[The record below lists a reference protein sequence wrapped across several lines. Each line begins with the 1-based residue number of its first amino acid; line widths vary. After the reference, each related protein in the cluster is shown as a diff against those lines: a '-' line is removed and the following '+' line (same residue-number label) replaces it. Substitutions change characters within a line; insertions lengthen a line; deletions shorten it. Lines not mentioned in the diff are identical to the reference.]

1 MPRRV
6 SRGFP
11 QGPTAECSDRGWMF
25 ALRHLGVPVDARQVS
40 IRELRRLDASVVA
53 RSGDARRL
61 DGSVVAPFVDEDV
74 DYACVGAGDVEVD
87 ASFPYEAV
95 HRIHE
100 EPAFTDVV
108 TLFARL
114 RDDSVNVG
122 PHYAGDDPRFR
133 SVAHLE
139 QDVDGLFTE
148 VDAVSL
154 NVVVV
159 EVHVGSLYACEAA
172 DDGVVEDTE
181 IPVVTDYVFVDA
193 NDVPVE
199 ADKTEGVTDESR
211 VVADRTF
218 VDAND
223 VPVEVDILSVA
234 TTDTGEGTN
243 KTGVAT
249 TDTGEETN
257 KTDVATTD
265 TGEGTNKTD
274 LATHVVRVVTDSIKE
289 GTAKICVETTNP
301 SLETTRVCPVT
312 APLWVEAPQIRVGSA
327 SLLVATTRT
336 GVDAKGTRVA
346 TVEPL

>member
-1 MPRRV
+1 
-6 SRGFP
+6 
-11 QGPTAECSDRGWMF
+11 
-25 ALRHLGVPVDARQVS
+25 
-40 IRELRRLDASVVA
+40 
-53 RSGDARRL
+53 
-61 DGSVVAPFVDEDV
+61 
-74 DYACVGAGDVEVD
+74 
-87 ASFPYEAV
+87 V

-139 QDVDGLFTE
+139 QHVDGLFTE

-181 IPVVTDYVFVDA
+181 IPVVTD
-193 NDVPVE
+193 
-199 ADKTEGVTDESR
+199 
-211 VVADRTF
+211 RTF

-234 TTDTGEGTN
+234 TTDTREGTN
-243 KTGVAT
+243 KA
-249 TDTGEETN
+249 
-257 KTDVATTD
+257 DVAS
-265 TGEGTNKTD
+265 
-274 LATHVVRVVTDSIKE
+274 HFVPVVTDSIKE
-289 GTAKICVETTNP
+289 GTAKICVETTNR

-312 APLWVEAPQIRVGSA
+312 APFGS
-327 SLLVATTRT
+327 RQ
-336 GVDAKGTRVA
+336 
-346 TVEPL
+346 PLFA